1 VTLAR
6 TWSVGLAGVVGAMVE
21 VEVDMANGM
30 PGVALVGLP
39 DAVVR
44 QSVDRV
50 RAAVVNAGATFP
62 SQRRITI
69 GLSPASMPKQG
80 SGFDLA
86 LAAAVLAAA
95 GTVPER
101 SVDRLVLLG
110 ELGLDG
116 TVRGIRGVLPAVL
129 AAARAGHRQVVV
141 PAANADEAALVER
154 VQVLPAATLAEVLAH
169 LAGTVPLTPH
179 LRGPLPA
186 APPVPDLRDVVG
198 QAAGRRAVEIAA
210 AGGHHLF
217 LTGPPGA
224 GKTMLAE
231 RLPGV
236 LPPLDEQAALEV
248 TAIHSVA
255 GTLPPEAP
263 LLRRSPFEAPHHS
276 ASMASLIGGGSG
288 QIRPG
293 ALCRAHRGVLFMDE
307 APEFPRAV
315 LDTLRQPLE
324 RGSVTIHRASGSAT
338 FPCRAQ
344 LVLAANPCPCASAA
358 GDTAC
363 TCSPLERRRYQ
374 ARLSGPLLDRIDLRV
389 DLPAVTRAAWLDD
402 LESPEAT
409 AVVARRVAA
418 ARAASARR
426 LSGTG
431 LTLNSQIPGR
441 LLRERWPMPR
451 ASLRL
456 AERALER
463 GALSVRGFDRV
474 VRVAWT
480 VADLAGRAVP
490 DADDVAEALGMR
502 LQRVAA

>member
-6 TWSVGLAGVVGAMVE
+6 TWSVGLAGVHGAMVE
-21 VEVDMANGM
+21 VEVDMAAGV
-30 PGVALVGLP
+30 PHVALVGLP

-50 RAAVVNAGATFP
+50 RAAVANAGASFP
-62 SQRRITI
+62 QRRITI

-86 LAAAVLAAA
+86 LAAAILAAS
-95 GTVPER
+95 GTVPQE
-101 SVDRLVLLG
+101 SIDRLVLLG

-116 TVRGIRGVLPAVL
+116 SVRGIRGVLPAVL

-141 PAANADEAALVER
+141 PAANAEEAALADRVE
-154 VQVLPAATLAEVLAH
+154 VLTARTLGEVLAH
-169 LAGTVPLTPH
+169 LAGRERLPRHV
-179 LRGPLPA
+179 RGPLPEP
-186 APPVPDLRDVVG
+186 APPPDLGDVVG
-198 QAAGRRAVEIAA
+198 QAAGRRAVEVAA

-217 LTGPPGA
+217 LAGPPGA

-231 RLPGV
+231 RLPGL

-255 GTLPPEAP
+255 GTLPPGAP
-263 LLRRSPFEAPHHS
+263 LVTRPTFEAPHHS
-276 ASMASLIGGGSG
+276 ATMAALIGGGSG

-293 ALCRAHRGVLFMDE
+293 ALCRAHRGVLFLDE
-307 APEFPRAV
+307 APEFPRTV

-324 RGSVTIHRASGSAT
+324 RGQVTIHRAAGAAT

-374 ARLSGPLLDRIDLRV
+374 SRLSGPLLDRIDLRV
-389 DLPAVTRAAWLDD
+389 DLPPVTRAAWLDG
-402 LESPEAT
+402 LGPPETT
-409 AVVARRVAA
+409 AEVARRVAA
-418 ARAASARR
+418 ARAAAGER
-426 LSGTG
+426 LADTG
-431 LTLNSQIPGR
+431 LTVNSQVPGR
-441 LLRERWPMPR
+441 LLRERWAVPR
-451 ASLRL
+451 PALRL

-480 VADLAGRAVP
+480 LADLAGRTVP
-490 DADDVAEALGMR
+490 GSDEVAEALGMR
-502 LQRVAA
+502 LQRAAA

>member
-6 TWSVGLAGVVGAMVE
+6 TWSVGLAGVHGAMVE
-21 VEVDMANGM
+21 VEVDMAAGV
-30 PGVALVGLP
+30 PHVALVGLP

-50 RAAVVNAGATFP
+50 RAAVVNAGASFP
-62 SQRRITI
+62 QRRITI

-86 LAAAVLAAA
+86 LAAAVLAASGA
-95 GTVPER
+95 VPQE

-116 TVRGIRGVLPAVL
+116 SVRGIRGVLPAVL
-129 AAARAGHRQVVV
+129 AAARAGHPQVVV
-141 PAANADEAALVER
+141 PAVNAEEAALVDSVE
-154 VQVLPAATLAEVLAH
+154 VLAARTLADVVAH
-169 LAGTVPLTPH
+169 LAGRRRLTRH
-179 LRGPLPA
+179 IRGPLPEP
-186 APPVPDLRDVVG
+186 APPPDLGDVVG
-198 QAAGRRAVEIAA
+198 QAAGRRAVEVAA

-217 LTGPPGA
+217 LAGPPGA

-231 RLPGV
+231 RLPGL
-236 LPPLDEQAALEV
+236 LPPLGEQAALEV

-255 GTLPPEAP
+255 GTLPPGAP
-263 LLRRSPFEAPHHS
+263 LVTRPTFEAPHHS
-276 ASMASLIGGGSG
+276 ATMAALIGGGSG

-293 ALCRAHRGVLFMDE
+293 ALCRAHRGVLFLDE

-324 RGSVTIHRASGSAT
+324 RGQVTIQRAAGSAT

-363 TCSPLERRRYQ
+363 TCSPLERRRYG

-389 DLPAVTRAAWLDD
+389 DLPPVTRAAWLDG
-402 LESPEAT
+402 LGPPETT
-409 AVVARRVAA
+409 AEVARRVAA
-418 ARAASARR
+418 ARAAAGER
-426 LSGTG
+426 LAGTG
-431 LTLNSQIPGR
+431 LTVNSQVPGR
-441 LLRERWPMPR
+441 LLRERFAVPR
-451 ASLRL
+451 SALRL

-480 VADLAGRAVP
+480 VADLAGRPVP
-490 DADDVAEALGMR
+490 GTEDVAEALGMR
-502 LQRVAA
+502 LQRAAA

>member
-6 TWSVGLAGVVGAMVE
+6 TWSVGLAGVHGAMVE
-21 VEVDMANGM
+21 VEVDMAAGV
-30 PGVALVGLP
+30 PHVALVGLP

-50 RAAVVNAGATFP
+50 RAAVVNAGASFP
-62 SQRRITI
+62 QRRITI
-69 GLSPASMPKQG
+69 GLSPAAMPKQG

-86 LAAAVLAAA
+86 LAAAVLAASGA
-95 GTVPER
+95 VPKE

-116 TVRGIRGVLPAVL
+116 SVRGIRGVLPAVL
-129 AAARAGHRQVVV
+129 AAARAGHAQVVV
-141 PAANADEAALVER
+141 PAANAEEAALVESI
-154 VQVLPAATLAEVLAH
+154 EVLAARTLGEVVAH
-169 LAGTVPLTPH
+169 LAGRRPLPRH
-179 LRGPLPA
+179 VRGPLPEP
-186 APPVPDLRDVVG
+186 APPPDLGDVVG
-198 QAAGRRAVEIAA
+198 QASGRRAVEVAA
-210 AGGHHLF
+210 AGGHHLY
-217 LTGPPGA
+217 LAGPPGA

-231 RLPGV
+231 RLPGL

-255 GTLPPEAP
+255 GTLPPGAP
-263 LLRRSPFEAPHHS
+263 LVTRPTFEAPHHS
-276 ASMASLIGGGSG
+276 ATLAALIGGGSG

-293 ALCRAHRGVLFMDE
+293 ALCRAHRGVLFLDE

-324 RGSVTIHRASGSAT
+324 RGQVTIQRAAGSAT

-374 ARLSGPLLDRIDLRV
+374 SRLSGPLLDRIDLRV
-389 DLPAVTRAAWLDD
+389 DLPPVTRAAWLDG
-402 LESPEAT
+402 LGPPEPT
-409 AVVARRVAA
+409 VEVARRVAA
-418 ARAASARR
+418 ARAVAGER
-426 LSGTG
+426 LAGTG
-431 LTLNSQIPGR
+431 LTVNSQVPGR
-441 LLRERWPMPR
+441 MLRERFAVPR
-451 ASLRL
+451 PALRL

-474 VRVAWT
+474 LRVAWT
-480 VADLAGRAVP
+480 LSDLAGRAVP
-490 DADDVAEALGMR
+490 GADEVAEALGMR
-502 LQRVAA
+502 LQRAAA

>member
-1 VTLAR
+1 MTLAR
-6 TWSVGLAGVVGAMVE
+6 TWSVGLVGVRGAMVE
-21 VEVDMANGM
+21 VEVDMAAGL

-50 RAAVVNAGATFP
+50 RAAVANAGAGFP
-62 SQRRITI
+62 QRRITI

-86 LAAAVLAAA
+86 LAAGVLAAA
-95 GTVPER
+95 GVVPAAA
-101 SVDRLVLLG
+101 VDRLVLLG

-116 TVRGIRGVLPAVL
+116 SVRGIRGVLPAVL
-129 AAARAGHRQVVV
+129 AAARAGHPQVVV
-141 PAANADEAALVER
+141 PMANADEAALAEGIE
-154 VQVLPAATLAEVLAH
+154 VLPVTTLRELLAH
-169 LAGTVPLTPH
+169 LTG
-179 LRGPLPA
+179 GEPLPRHRRSPVP
-186 APPVPDLRDVVG
+186 APPPGPDLGDVVG
-198 QAAGRRAVEIAA
+198 QTAGRRAVEVAA

-231 RLPGV
+231 RLPGL
-236 LPPLDEQAALEV
+236 LPPLDEAAALEV
-248 TAIHSVA
+248 TAIHSIA
-255 GTLPPEAP
+255 GTLPAEAP
-263 LLRRSPFEAPHHS
+263 LVTRPTFEAPHHS
-276 ASMASLIGGGSG
+276 ATMAALIGGGSG

-293 ALCRAHRGVLFMDE
+293 ALCRAHRGVLFLDE

-324 RGSVTIHRASGSAT
+324 RGQVTIHRAAGSAT

-363 TCSPLERRRYQ
+363 TCSALERRRYT

-389 DLPAVTRAAWLDD
+389 DLPPVTRAAWLDG
-402 LESPEAT
+402 LGAPEST
-409 AVVARRVAA
+409 AAVALRVTAARGVAA
-418 ARAASARR
+418 ER
-426 LSGTG
+426 LAGTG
-431 LTLNSQIPGR
+431 LSLNSQVPGR
-441 LLRERWPMPR
+441 LLRERWPIPR
-451 ASLRL
+451 SALRL
-456 AERALER
+456 AEHALER

-474 VRVAWT
+474 LRVAWT
-480 VADLAGRAVP
+480 LADLAGRSVP
-490 DADDVAEALGMR
+490 GADEIAEALGMR

>member
-1 VTLAR
+1 MTLAR
-6 TWSVGLAGVVGAMVE
+6 TWSVGLAGVHGAMVE
-21 VEVDMANGM
+21 VEVDMAA
-30 PGVALVGLP
+30 GVPQVVLVGLP

-50 RAAVVNAGATFP
+50 RAAIVNAGATFP
-62 SQRRITI
+62 HRRITI
-69 GLSPASMPKQG
+69 GLSPAAMPKQG

-86 LAAAVLAAA
+86 LAAAVLAASDV
-95 GTVPER
+95 VPGH

-116 TVRGIRGVLPAVL
+116 SVRGIRGVLPAVL

-141 PAANADEAALVER
+141 PAANADEAALVDSIE
-154 VQVLPAATLAEVLAH
+154 VLAAKTLAEVVAH
-169 LAGTVPLTPH
+169 LAGRAPLTRH
-179 LRGPLPA
+179 VRGPLPP
-186 APPVPDLRDVVG
+186 APPAPDLGDVVG
-198 QAAGRRAVEIAA
+198 QASGRRAVEVAA

-231 RLPGV
+231 RLPGL
-236 LPPLDEQAALEV
+236 LPPLDEEAALEV

-255 GTLPPEAP
+255 GTLPAEAP
-263 LLRRSPFEAPHHS
+263 LVRRPTFEAPHHS
-276 ASMASLIGGGSG
+276 ATMASLIGGGSG

-293 ALCRAHRGVLFMDE
+293 ALCRAHRGVLFLDE

-324 RGSVTIHRASGSAT
+324 RGSVTIHRAAGSAT

-358 GDTAC
+358 GDAAC
-363 TCSPLERRRYQ
+363 TCSALERRRYQ
-374 ARLSGPLLDRIDLRV
+374 SRLSGPLLDRIDLRV
-389 DLPAVTRAAWLDD
+389 DLPPVTRAAWLDGVAP
-402 LESPEAT
+402 PETT
-409 AVVARRVAA
+409 AVVAGRVAA
-418 ARAASARR
+418 ARAAAAER

-431 LTLNSQIPGR
+431 LSVNSQIPGR
-441 LLRERWPMPR
+441 LLRERWAVPR
-451 ASLRL
+451 PSLRL

-474 VRVAWT
+474 LRVAWT
-480 VADLAGRAVP
+480 LSDLAGRTVP
-490 DADDVAEALGMR
+490 GADEIAEALGMR

>member
-6 TWSVGLAGVVGAMVE
+6 TWSVGLAGVHGAMVE
-21 VEVDMANGM
+21 VEVDMAAGV
-30 PGVALVGLP
+30 PHVALVGLP

-50 RAAVVNAGATFP
+50 RAAVVNAGASFP
-62 SQRRITI
+62 QRRITI
-69 GLSPASMPKQG
+69 GLSPAAMPKQG

-86 LAAAVLAAA
+86 LAAAILAAS
-95 GTVPER
+95 GTVPQE
-101 SVDRLVLLG
+101 SIDRLVLLG

-116 TVRGIRGVLPAVL
+116 SVRGIRGVLPAVL

-141 PAANADEAALVER
+141 PAANAEEAALADRVE
-154 VQVLPAATLAEVLAH
+154 VLAARTLGEVLAH
-169 LAGTVPLTPH
+169 LAGRERLPRHV
-179 LRGPLPA
+179 RGPLPEP
-186 APPVPDLRDVVG
+186 APPPDLGDVVG
-198 QAAGRRAVEIAA
+198 QAAGRRAVEVAA

-217 LTGPPGA
+217 LAGPPGA

-231 RLPGV
+231 RLPGL
-236 LPPLDEQAALEV
+236 LPPLDEEAALEV

-255 GTLPPEAP
+255 GTLPPGAP
-263 LLRRSPFEAPHHS
+263 LVTRPTFEAPHHS
-276 ASMASLIGGGSG
+276 ATMAALIGGGSG

-293 ALCRAHRGVLFMDE
+293 ALCRAHRGVLFLDE
-307 APEFPRAV
+307 APEFPRTV

-324 RGSVTIHRASGSAT
+324 RGQVTIHRAAGAAT

-374 ARLSGPLLDRIDLRV
+374 SRLSGPLLDRIDLRV
-389 DLPAVTRAAWLDD
+389 DLPPVSRAAWLDA
-402 LESPEAT
+402 LGPPETT

-418 ARAASARR
+418 ARAAAGER
-426 LSGTG
+426 LADTG
-431 LTLNSQIPGR
+431 LTVNSQVPGR
-441 LLRERWPMPR
+441 LLRERWAVPR
-451 ASLRL
+451 PALRL

-480 VADLAGRAVP
+480 LADLAGRTVP
-490 DADDVAEALGMR
+490 GSDEVAEALGMR
-502 LQRVAA
+502 LQRAAA

>member
-1 VTLAR
+1 MTLAR
-6 TWSVGLAGVVGAMVE
+6 TWSVGLVGVRGAMVE
-21 VEVDMANGM
+21 VEVDMAAGL

-50 RAAVVNAGATFP
+50 RAAVANAGAGFP
-62 SQRRITI
+62 QRRITI

-95 GTVPER
+95 GAVPAA

-116 TVRGIRGVLPAVL
+116 SVRGIRGVLPAVL
-129 AAARAGHRQVVV
+129 AAVRAGHPQVVV
-141 PAANADEAALVER
+141 PSANADEAALAEGIEG
-154 VQVLPAATLAEVLAH
+154 LPVTTFRELLAH
-169 LAGTVPLTPH
+169 LTGGERLSRHRRA
-179 LRGPLPA
+179 PA
-186 APPVPDLRDVVG
+186 PASPPGPDLGDVMG
-198 QAAGRRAVEIAA
+198 RAAGRRAVAVAA

-231 RLPGV
+231 RLPGL
-236 LPPLDEQAALEV
+236 LPPLDEAAALEV
-248 TAIHSVA
+248 TAIHSIA
-255 GTLPPEAP
+255 GPLPPEAP
-263 LLRRSPFEAPHHS
+263 LVTRPTFEAPHHS
-276 ASMASLIGGGSG
+276 ATMAALIGGGSG

-293 ALCRAHRGVLFMDE
+293 ALCRAHRGVLFLDE

-324 RGSVTIHRASGSAT
+324 RGSVTIHRAAGSAT

-363 TCSPLERRRYQ
+363 TCSPLERRRYT

-389 DLPAVTRAAWLDD
+389 DLPPVTRAAWLDG
-402 LESPEAT
+402 LGEPEST
-409 AVVARRVAA
+409 AAVARRVTA
-418 ARAASARR
+418 ARAAAAAR
-426 LSGTG
+426 LAGTG
-431 LTLNSQIPGR
+431 FSVNSQVPGR
-441 LLRERWPMPR
+441 LLRERWPIPR
-451 ASLRL
+451 LALRL
-456 AERALER
+456 AEHALER

-474 VRVAWT
+474 LRVAWT
-480 VADLAGRAVP
+480 LADLAGRPAP
-490 DADDVAEALGMR
+490 GADEVAEALGMR

>member
-6 TWSVGLAGVVGAMVE
+6 TWSVGLVGVRGAMVE
-21 VEVDMANGM
+21 VEVDMANGL

-50 RAAVVNAGATFP
+50 RAAVANAGASFP
-62 SQRRITI
+62 QRRITI

-95 GTVPER
+95 GVVPAAA
-101 SVDRLVLLG
+101 VDRLVLLG

-116 TVRGIRGVLPAVL
+116 SVRGIRGVLPAVL

-141 PAANADEAALVER
+141 PMANADEAALVEGS
-154 VQVLPAATLAEVLAH
+154 EVLAVTT
-169 LAGTVPLTPH
+169 LGELLDH
-179 LRGPLPA
+179 LRGENQLSRHHRA
-186 APPVPDLRDVVG
+186 PVPPPPPGPDLGDVMG
-198 QAAGRRAVEIAA
+198 QAVGRRAVEVAA

-231 RLPGV
+231 RLPGL
-236 LPPLDEQAALEV
+236 LPPLDEEAALEV

-263 LLRRSPFEAPHHS
+263 LVTRPTFEAPHHS
-276 ASMASLIGGGSG
+276 ATMAALVGGGSG

-293 ALCRAHRGVLFMDE
+293 ALCRAHRGVLFLDE

-324 RGSVTIHRASGSAT
+324 RGQVTIHRAAGSAT

-363 TCSPLERRRYQ
+363 TCSPLERRRYT

-389 DLPAVTRAAWLDD
+389 DLPPVTHAAWLDG
-402 LESPEAT
+402 LGAPEST
-409 AVVARRVAA
+409 AVVAGRVTQARAVAA
-418 ARAASARR
+418 TR
-426 LSGTG
+426 LAGTG
-431 LTLNSQIPGR
+431 LSVNSQVPGR
-441 LLRERWPMPR
+441 LLRERWPVPR
-451 ASLRL
+451 TALRL

-474 VRVAWT
+474 LRVAWT
-480 VADLAGRAVP
+480 LADLAGRSAP
-490 DADDVAEALGMR
+490 GADEVAEALGMR

>member
-1 VTLAR
+1 MSLAR
-6 TWSVGLAGVVGAMVE
+6 TWAVGVAGVQGAMVE
-21 VEVDMANGM
+21 VEVDLA
-30 PGVALVGLP
+30 PGVPTVVLVGLP

-50 RAAVVNAGATFP
+50 RAAVVNSGHEFP
-62 SQRRITI
+62 LRRVTI
-69 GLSPASMPKQG
+69 GLSPAAMPKQG

-86 LAAAVLAAA
+86 LAIAVLA
-95 GTVPER
+95 GVGVLRR
-101 SVDRLVLLG
+101 SAVADLVLLG

-116 TVRGIRGVLPAVL
+116 SLRAVRGVLPAVL

-141 PAANADEAALVER
+141 PADNADEAALVEGI
-154 VQVLPAATLAEVLAH
+154 EVLGAGSLGQVVGH
-169 LAGTVPLTPH
+169 LAGKGSRLEPH
-179 LRGPLPA
+179 VRSPGPT
-186 APPVPDLRDVVG
+186 APPGPDLADVVG
-198 QAAGRRAVEIAA
+198 QGAGRRAVEVAA
-210 AGGHHLF
+210 AGGHHLL

-231 RLPGV
+231 RLPGL

-248 TAIHSVA
+248 TAIASVA
-255 GTLPPEAP
+255 GTLQPGAP
-263 LLRRSPFEAPHHS
+263 LVTRPPFEAPHHS
-276 ASMASLIGGGSG
+276 ATTAALVGGGSG

-293 ALCRAHRGVLFMDE
+293 ALCRAHRGVLFLDE

-324 RGSVTIHRASGSAT
+324 RGSVTIHRANGSAT

-374 ARLSGPLLDRIDLRV
+374 SRLSGPLLDRVDLRV
-389 DLPAVTRAAWLDD
+389 DLPAVTRAAWLDGLD
-402 LESPEAT
+402 PPEDTAT
-409 AVVARRVAA
+409 VARRVLD
-418 ARAASARR
+418 ARAVSARR
-426 LSGTG
+426 LAGTG
-431 LTLNSQIPGR
+431 CELNSQVPGR
-441 LLRERWPMPR
+441 LLRERWPIAR
-451 ASLRL
+451 SALAL

-474 VRVAWT
+474 LRVAWT
-480 VADLAGRAVP
+480 LADLAGLQQP
-490 DADDVAEALGMR
+490 GGDQVAEALGMR

>member
-1 VTLAR
+1 MTVVR
-6 TWSVGLAGVVGAMVE
+6 TWSVGLAGVTGAMVE
-21 VEVDMANGM
+21 VEVDMSAGV
-30 PGVALVGLP
+30 PGVVLVGLP

-50 RAAVVNAGATFP
+50 RAAVVNAGGKWP
-62 SQRRITI
+62 MRRITI

-95 GTVPER
+95 GTVSR
-101 SVDRLVLLG
+101 GSVRRLVLLG

-116 TVRGIRGVLPAVL
+116 TVRGIRGVLPCVL
-129 AAARAGHRQVVV
+129 AAARAGHAQVVV
-141 PAANADEAALVER
+141 PVDNADEAALVDGIE
-154 VQVLPAATLAEVLAH
+154 VLAAATLSDLVGHLSGRAPLAAH
-169 LAGTVPLTPH
+169 
-179 LRGPLPA
+179 RRS
-186 APPVPDLRDVVG
+186 APPAPPPPPDLADVVG
-198 QAAGRRAVEIAA
+198 QAAGRRAVEVAA

-231 RLPGV
+231 RLPGL
-236 LPPLDEQAALEV
+236 LPPLDEQAALAV
-248 TAIHSVA
+248 TAIHSIA

-263 LLRRSPFEAPHHS
+263 LVTRAPFEAPHHS
-276 ASMASLIGGGSG
+276 ATLASLVGGGSG

-293 ALCRAHRGVLFMDE
+293 AVCRAHLGVLFLDE

-324 RGSVTIHRASGSAT
+324 RGQVTISRAAGSVT

-344 LVLAANPCPCASAA
+344 LVLAANPCPCATAA
-358 GDTAC
+358 GDSAC
-363 TCSPLERRRYQ
+363 TCSALERRRYQ

-389 DLPAVTRAAWLDD
+389 DLPPVSRAAWLDGGTVP
-402 LESPEAT
+402 EST
-409 AVVARRVAA
+409 AAVADRVLA
-418 ARAASARR
+418 ARATAGER
-426 LSGTG
+426 LRAAG
-431 LTLNSQIPGR
+431 LELNAQVPGR
-441 LLRERWPMPR
+441 LLRERWAVPR
-451 ASLRL
+451 GSLAL

-474 VRVAWT
+474 LRVAWT
-480 VADLAGRAVP
+480 VADLAGRTVP
-490 DADDVAEALGMR
+490 SSEDVAEALGMR

>member
-1 VTLAR
+1 MTLAR
-6 TWSVGLAGVVGAMVE
+6 TWSVGLVGVRGAMVE
-21 VEVDMANGM
+21 VEVDMAAGL

-50 RAAVVNAGATFP
+50 RAAVANAGASFP
-62 SQRRITI
+62 QRRITI

-95 GTVPER
+95 GVVPVAA
-101 SVDRLVLLG
+101 VDRLVLLG
-110 ELGLDG
+110 DLGLDG
-116 TVRGIRGVLPAVL
+116 SVRGIRGTLPAVL
-129 AAARAGHRQVVV
+129 AAARAGHPQVVV
-141 PAANADEAALVER
+141 PTANADEAALADGIE
-154 VQVLPAATLAEVLAH
+154 VLPVATLGALLNH
-169 LAGTVPLTPH
+169 LTGREPVFRHRRGTVPA
-179 LRGPLPA
+179 PLPG
-186 APPVPDLRDVVG
+186 PDLGDVVG
-198 QAAGRRAVEIAA
+198 QAAGRRAVEVAA
-210 AGGHHLF
+210 AGGHHLL

-231 RLPGV
+231 RLPGL

-248 TAIHSVA
+248 TAIHSIA

-263 LLRRSPFEAPHHS
+263 LVTRPTFEAPHHS
-276 ASMASLIGGGSG
+276 ATMAALIGGGSG

-293 ALCRAHRGVLFMDE
+293 ALCRAHRGVLFLDE

-324 RGSVTIHRASGSAT
+324 RGQVTIHRAAGSAT

-363 TCSPLERRRYQ
+363 TCSPLERRRYT
-374 ARLSGPLLDRIDLRV
+374 ARLSGPLLDRIDLRA
-389 DLPAVTRAAWLDD
+389 DLPPVTHAAWLDG
-402 LESPEAT
+402 LGRPEST
-409 AVVARRVAA
+409 AAVAGRVAA
-418 ARAASARR
+418 ARAVAAQR
-426 LSGTG
+426 LTGTG
-431 LTLNSQIPGR
+431 LSVNSQVPGR
-441 LLRERWPMPR
+441 LLRERWPIPR
-451 ASLRL
+451 SSLRL
-456 AERALER
+456 AEHALER

-474 VRVAWT
+474 LRVAWT
-480 VADLAGRAVP
+480 LADLAGRTAP
-490 DADDVAEALGMR
+490 GADEVAEALGMR

>member
-1 VTLAR
+1 MTLAR
-6 TWSVGLAGVVGAMVE
+6 TWSVGLAGVRGAVVE
-21 VEVDMANGM
+21 VEVDIAAGL

-50 RAAVVNAGATFP
+50 RAAIANAGGEFP
-62 SQRRITI
+62 ARRITI

-95 GTVPER
+95 GTVR
-101 SVDRLVLLG
+101 GSAVDRLVLLG

-116 TVRGIRGVLPAVL
+116 SVRGIRGVLPAVL
-129 AAARAGHRQVVV
+129 AAARAGHEQVVV
-141 PAANADEAALVER
+141 PAANAAEAALVDR
-154 VQVLPAATLAEVLAH
+154 VEVLPVETLAQLVA
-169 LAGTVPLTPH
+169 H
-179 LRGPLPA
+179 LRGTARLRPHVRAELPPQ
-186 APPVPDLRDVVG
+186 PPAPDLGDVVG
-198 QAAGRRAVEIAA
+198 QAAGRRAVEVAA
-210 AGGHHLF
+210 AGGHHL
-217 LTGPPGA
+217 LLAGPPGA

-231 RLPGV
+231 RLPGL
-236 LPPLDEQAALEV
+236 LPPLGEEAALEV
-248 TAIHSVA
+248 TAIHSIA
-255 GTLPPEAP
+255 GTLPADAP
-263 LLRRSPFEAPHHS
+263 LVTRPTFEAPHHS

-293 ALCRAHRGVLFMDE
+293 ALCRAHRGVLFLDE

-324 RGSVTIHRASGSAT
+324 RGQVTIQRAAGSAT

-344 LVLAANPCPCASAA
+344 LVLAANPCPCASPA

-374 ARLSGPLLDRIDLRV
+374 SRLSGPLLDRVDLRV
-389 DLPAVTRAAWLDD
+389 ELPPVTRAAWLDG
-402 LESPEAT
+402 LPAPEPT
-409 AVVARRVAA
+409 AVVAGRVAA
-418 ARAASARR
+418 ARAAAGER
-426 LSGTG
+426 LAGTG
-431 LTLNSQIPGR
+431 LALNSEVPGR
-441 LLRERWPMPR
+441 LLRERFAVPR

-463 GALSVRGFDRV
+463 GAISVRGFDRV

-480 VADLAGRAVP
+480 LADLAGRTVP
-490 DADDVAEALGMR
+490 GADEVAEALGMR
-502 LQRVAA
+502 LQRAAA

>member
-6 TWSVGLAGVVGAMVE
+6 TWSVGLVGVEGVVVE
-21 VEVDMANGM
+21 VEVDMAAGL
-30 PGVALVGLP
+30 PGVVLVGLP

-50 RAAVVNAGATFP
+50 RAAVANAGGEFP
-62 SQRRITI
+62 QRRITI

-95 GTVPER
+95 GTVPPRAVE
-101 SVDRLVLLG
+101 RLVLLG

-116 TVRGIRGVLPAVL
+116 SVRAVRGVLPAVL
-129 AAARAGHRQVVV
+129 AAVRSGRTEVVV
-141 PAANADEAALVER
+141 PAADADEAALVEAAR
-154 VQVLPAATLAEVLAH
+154 VLPVATLGELVAH
-169 LAGTVPLTPH
+169 LTGRTTLSPH
-179 LRGPLPA
+179 VRGPVPE
-186 APPVPDLRDVVG
+186 PPPPPDLVDVIG
-198 QAAGRRAVEIAA
+198 QAAGRRAVEVAA

-217 LTGPPGA
+217 LAGPPGA

-231 RLPGV
+231 RLPGL
-236 LPPLDEQAALEV
+236 LPPLSERAALEV

-255 GTLPPEAP
+255 GTLPTGAP
-263 LLRRSPFEAPHHS
+263 LVTRPTFESPHHS
-276 ASMASLIGGGSG
+276 ATMAALVGGGSG

-307 APEFPRAV
+307 AAEFPRAV
-315 LDTLRQPLE
+315 LDALRQPLE
-324 RGSVTIHRASGSAT
+324 RGRITIHRASGSAT

-344 LVLAANPCPCASAA
+344 LVLASNPCPCASAA

-389 DLPAVTRAAWLDD
+389 ELPPVTRAAWLDGLGD
-402 LESPEAT
+402 PEST
-409 AVVARRVAA
+409 AVVAERVRR
-418 ARAASARR
+418 ARATAAER
-426 LSGTG
+426 LAGTG
-431 LTLNSQIPGR
+431 LELNSQVPGR
-441 LLRERWPMPR
+441 LLRERFALPR
-451 ASLRL
+451 TSLRL

-463 GALSVRGFDRV
+463 GVLSVRGFDRV
-474 VRVAWT
+474 LRVAWT
-480 VADLAGRAVP
+480 MSDLAGRTMPGP
-490 DADDVAEALGMR
+490 DEVAEAVGMR
-502 LQRVAA
+502 LQRAAA